1 MRRIVYFYPTMEPHF
16 LDEQPGRTV
25 RINSREYLFFSGY
38 NYLGVSQDPEFRQLV
53 VEGTSRFGWLFPSA
67 RISNTRLS
75 VYRECEALLSSI
87 TGSED
92 TVLTSSGFSAGQMA
106 VGGKPVIN
114 APGSHPA
121 ILRERSGHPSF
132 PDWAAWVVS
141 GVNNG
146 LFSGPVAS
154 DSLSPLSATLN
165 DFGLLAGIRR
175 DLDVIVDDSHGI
187 GIIGRGKGV
196 SGLVPRSGHLKYTF
210 TYSLSKAFGIP
221 GGAVSCSAEDASRL
235 RALPA
240 YTAVTP
246 QSPGLL
252 YAFIKGQQVYSR
264 QLDKLR
270 QNIARFSG
278 AVADL
283 PGISGHPEL
292 PVFILNGHYREEDLF
307 DHGIIISSFA
317 YPDPKGPR
325 LNRIV
330 LNALHTG
337 SDLERLSDALH
348 LVRRRT

>member
-1 MRRIVYFYPTMEPHF
+1 
-16 LDEQPGRTV
+16 
-25 RINSREYLFFSGY
+25 
-38 NYLGVSQDPEFRQLV
+38 
-53 VEGTSRFGWLFPSA
+53 
-67 RISNTRLS
+67 
-75 VYRECEALLSSI
+75 CEALLSSV

-106 VGGKPVIN
+106 VGRKPVIN

-121 ILRERSGHPSF
+121 ILKERSGHPSF
-132 PDWAAWVVS
+132 ADWAEWVVA

-146 LFSGPVAS
+146 RFSGPVAT

-165 DFGLLAGIRR
+165 HFGFLTGIQK

-187 GIIGRGKGV
+187 GIIGDGKGI
-196 SGLVPRSGHLKYTF
+196 SALVPRSGHLNYTF

-221 GGAVSCSAEDASRL
+221 GGAVSCSAEEGARL
-235 RALPA
+235 RGLAA

-252 YAFIKGQQVYSR
+252 YAFTKGQPVYSR
-264 QLDKLR
+264 QLAKLR
-270 QNIARFSG
+270 GNIAQFSE

-292 PVFILNGHYREEDLF
+292 PVFILNQDYREEDLYE
-307 DHGIIISSFA
+307 HGIIISSFA
-317 YPDPKGPR
+317 YPDPNGTR

-330 LNALHTG
+330 LNALHSGT
-337 SDLERLSDALH
+337 DLERLSDALH
-348 LVRRRT
+348 LISRQK